1 MALKVGELYAS
12 FGIDSSDLSKAVS
25 NIESK
30 CNEVAASMAKAGAAM
45 SLAITTPLVSL
56 GKNVFN
62 TGKEF
67 EAQMSRVQAIAGAT
81 GEELE
86 LLTQNAIDLGAA
98 SVFSASESAEG
109 MEYLASAGFD
119 VNEII
124 AAMPG
129 MLDLAAS
136 SGEDLATSADIAA
149 ATLRGFGLE
158 AEQAGHVA
166 DVLAVNAARTN
177 AAVADTGEAMKYIAP
192 IAHTMGLSL
201 EEVTASIGIMADY
214 GIKGGQAGT
223 TLRSALSRLAK
234 PTKAM
239 QTKMDELGLSF
250 YDSNGKMKSLT
261 EMISMMQTNMAGLT
275 DEQKQNAIVT
285 LFGQEALS
293 GMMVLMD
300 AGPEKIAELTKAYEE
315 CDGAAAEMAETML
328 DNLKGAIEGLDG
340 SLETAKLN
348 LYYGLA
354 PAMTDAVK
362 KADSLVDSFNQLD
375 DATKNGV
382 YKTVALAAAAGPLL
396 VKGGAIVAMVGKLI
410 PMMTAL
416 ASPMGI
422 VAGGIALFAAA
433 AIDANNDIGNTFVKA
448 SKKIN
453 TSLKKINSEIQ
464 GKMQTVS
471 KRIPALSASLV
482 EGIQNIVP
490 EFMDT
495 ALLAVTGLMD
505 TISDNAS
512 NIAEIG
518 KTIITSI
525 LSGISKNLPSLIS
538 SGAEMMTSIA
548 SALIRNIPTLV
559 QSVAQIAAAI
569 WNGLK
574 NTDWLALGKEILAAL
589 GDALS
594 GLVDLFKDWFE
605 QAKEAVKGVKWSDVW
620 ESIKSGFNIASDWL
634 KKLILGDAATDS
646 STWGDVGAKIWGWIK
661 NGIKVS
667 GDWLKGLVLGD
678 AYTPDASWTTVGK
691 TLWGKVKEGFKTTGD
706 WIKSLVLGN
715 AFTADSTW
723 TDVGEKIVG
732 KISEGLS
739 KLDFSGETFSAKLG
753 DVSQFIQELVKK
765 ILEAKAEHKEAI
777 TAFVTNL
784 ISSIAS
790 FDGWTTLADTFSTI
804 AGAII
809 SGVTEA
815 IPKVANAAVNII
827 GAIGALLSGETTSNL
842 MSGLQTI
849 AKSIIDGIVAAIPAV
864 TGAAV
869 NIIGAIANL
878 LSGESA
884 ENLLNG
890 MTGIATTIIDGIA
903 SAIPSLTAMAGSIV
917 TAIGNLLAT
926 IDWANAVDCA
936 TTLGKALLDAIV
948 AGIKGVGEIG
958 VKIVEAIGT
967 MLNGID
973 WGKLTVSLEGFA
985 TMLINGIVK
994 GIETYAD
1001 AEVSII
1007 SALGD
1012 VLGGIDWNEF
1022 GEYAKSLGSVL
1033 IDGIVT
1039 GIKAALDGATKIVS
1053 ALGEMLQK
1061 IDWKEL
1067 GNTAADLALSLVD
1080 GIVEGLKTVDFADFL
1095 AAIGS
1100 GIKAAGEGL
1109 GEAAG
1114 AIVNKLVTAMLDGD
1128 NWIKLIELGGKL
1140 VEGIA
1145 VGIYNLGK
1153 GILEGAW
1160 GFVKGTL
1167 KGLFEGLGFEFN
1179 EWSEETEA
1187 VLNSTAT
1194 IINTEG
1200 EEINTSLQNML
1211 ANIST
1216 LDWAGGM
1223 NSESLANAMQV
1234 WKLVV
1239 ENGTDE
1245 MIAAYQE
1252 FAFLGCEE
1260 ITSAFQILCD
1270 ETASASDR
1278 AAAMIALNDLG
1289 LGDFVNASFASCDTE
1304 IIEAA
1309 RRMSENGVTTFEEA
1323 FALLGIT
1330 IPEAVQAGIDSG
1342 MPLVEAAAAAAA
1354 EVAGTANDKAKAEAA
1369 ASETGS
1375 AVTEKLSTSVEDG
1388 TPTVETSATSLS
1400 DAAQL
1405 AIDTLPDAAAIT
1417 GEEAT
1422 TGMADAIDN
1431 GADAVTTSMDTL
1443 ASDVVEAALKEMS
1456 YSTGYKTGNEYVK
1469 AMKNGITAMQGALV
1483 SATSTAAKAA
1493 VSAASSTLT
1502 SGAGSSIGYN
1512 FAQGIA
1518 QGIRN
1523 GSSAIKSA
1531 ARSAAQSALSAAKS
1545 SLGIHSP
1552 STVAEKE
1559 IGWMWDAGLA
1569 KGVLGKVQLI
1579 EKAAGDVTD
1588 SLHDSFM
1595 VGDPSRGTVYTSGDT
1610 IRQTA
1615 KQTAEAN
1622 SEKQSLYEKAETI
1635 GRAIAERL
1643 IESGALDGDVIMDG
1657 DKVGEKVSNPVSRT
1671 ISRKSRQTV
1680 KGRSVQGVIA

>member
-12 FGIDSSDLSKAVS
+12 FGIDASELDKALSGIEQKCSNLASSMTKTGAV
-25 NIESK
+25 
-30 CNEVAASMAKAGAAM
+30 M
-45 SLAITTPLVSL
+45 SAAITAPLV
-56 GKNVFN
+56 KV
-62 TGKEF
+62 GKEIY
-67 EAQMSRVQAIAGAT
+67 EAGTSFYSQMSRVEAISGANATQMEALTAKAIEMGSTTSFTATEAGKALEYMAMAGWKSDEMLAGLAPIMDLAAAS
-81 GEELE
+81 GEELAATSDIVTDA
-86 LLTQNAIDLGAA
+86 LTAFGLTAND
-98 SVFSASESAEG
+98 
-109 MEYLASAGFD
+109 
-119 VNEII
+119 
-124 AAMPG
+124 AAMFS
-129 MLDLAAS
+129 DVLA
-136 SGEDLATSADIAA
+136 AA
-149 ATLRGFGLE
+149 ATNSNTNVGMMGETFKYV
-158 AEQAGHVA
+158 APVAGA
-166 DVLAVNAARTN
+166 LGYTIQDT
-177 AAVADTGEAMKYIAP
+177 AVAI
-192 IAHTMGLSL
+192 GL
-201 EEVTASIGIMADY
+201 MANS
-214 GIKGGQAGT
+214 GIKGSQAGT
-223 TLRSALSRLAK
+223 ALRNVLTNMAK
-234 PTKAM
+234 PTDTVQAAM
-239 QTKMDELGLSF
+239 DKLGV
-250 YDSNGKMKSLT
+250 SLT
-261 EMISMMQTNMAGLT
+261 DASGSVIPLNQVLTTLRGSFSQLSEAEKTQYATMLAGKYGMSGLLAIVNATDEEFQSLT
-275 DEQKQNAIVT
+275 DSIN
-285 LFGQEALS
+285 
-293 GMMVLMD
+293 D
-300 AGPEKIAELTKAYEE
+300 AE
-315 CDGAAAEMAETML
+315 GATSRMAATIL
-328 DNLKGAIEGLDG
+328 DNAQGDVTIFKSAVEGLEITLWGLVDG
-340 SLETAKLN
+340 PFRSIVQTATKW
-348 LYYGLA
+348 
-354 PAMTDAVK
+354 
-362 KADSLVDSFNQLD
+362 VDSFREMD
-375 DATKNGV
+375 SATQVAVLKVG
-382 YKTVALAAAAGPLL
+382 ALAAAIGPALIMGGRV
-396 VKGGAIVAMVGKLI
+396 VKVVGKLI
-410 PMMTAL
+410 PLMHAL
-416 ASPMGI
+416 VSPVGI
-422 VAGGIALFAAA
+422 ITGALALFAVAA
-433 AIDANNDIGNTFVKA
+433 VDANNDIGKSFVSM
-448 SKKIN
+448 SKKVGG
-453 TSLKKINSEIQ
+453 SLKKVNAEIR

-471 KRIPALSASLV
+471 KRMPALCASIV
-482 EGIQNIVP
+482 EGVQNIVP

-495 ALLAVTGLMD
+495 ALLAVTGMMD

-525 LSGISKNLPSLIS
+525 LGGISKNLPSLIS
-538 SGAEMMTSIA
+538 SGAKMMTSIA

-574 NTDWLALGKEILAAL
+574 NTNWVALGKEILAAI

-594 GLVDLFKDWFE
+594 GLVDLFKGWFE

-634 KKLILGDAATDS
+634 KNLILGDAATDS

-661 NGIKVS
+661 TGIKVS

-732 KISEGLS
+732 KISEGLA
-739 KLDFSGETFSAKLG
+739 KLDFSGETLSAKLG
-753 DVSQFIQELVKK
+753 NVSKFVQGLVKK

-777 TAFVTNL
+777 TTFVTNL

-804 AGAII
+804 AEAII
-809 SGVTEA
+809 SGVTDA

-827 GAIGALLSGETTSNL
+827 GAIGT
-842 MSGLQTI
+842 
-849 AKSIIDGIVAAIPAV
+849 
-864 TGAAV
+864 
-869 NIIGAIANL
+869 L

-884 ENLLNG
+884 KNLLAG
-890 MTGIATTIIDGIA
+890 MTTIATTIINGIA
-903 SAIPSLTAMAGSIV
+903 SAIPTLTSMAGSIV
-917 TAIGNLLAT
+917 TAIGSLLAG

-936 TTLGKALLDAIV
+936 TTIGKALLDAIV
-948 AGIKGVGEIG
+948 VGIKGLGNLAVN
-958 VKIVEAIGT
+958 IVEALGT
-967 MLNGID
+967 VLAGIN
-973 WGKLTVSLEGFA
+973 WGDLTVSLDGFA
-985 TMLINGIVK
+985 SMLVNGITK
-994 GIETYAD
+994 GIAACAD
-1001 AEVSII
+1001 AATDII

-1012 VLGGIDWNEF
+1012 VFGGIDWNDF
-1022 GEYAKSLGSVL
+1022 GEYAKSIGSVL
-1033 IDGIVT
+1033 IDGIVA

-1053 ALGEMLQK
+1053 ALGEMLKK
-1061 IDWKEL
+1061 IDWAEL
-1067 GNTAADLALSLVD
+1067 GSTAADLALSLVD

-1109 GEAAG
+1109 GDAAG
-1114 AIVNKLVTAMLDGD
+1114 AIVNKLVTAVLDGD
-1128 NWIKLIELGGKL
+1128 NWVKLIELGGKL

-1167 KGLFEGLGFEFN
+1167 KGLFEGLGFEFT
-1179 EWSEETEA
+1179 EWSDETEA
-1187 VLNSTAT
+1187 VLNSTAA
-1194 IINTEG
+1194 IINADG

-1211 ANIST
+1211 TNLST
-1216 LDWAGGM
+1216 LNWAGGM

-1245 MIAAYQE
+1245 MIAAYQK

-1260 ITSAFQILCD
+1260 ITAAFQILCD
-1270 ETASASDR
+1270 ETASASER

-1304 IIEAA
+1304 IVEAA

-1369 ASETGS
+1369 ASETGT
-1375 AVTEKLSTSVEDG
+1375 AVTDELSSSVEDG

-1422 TGMADAIDN
+1422 TGMADAIDD
-1431 GADAVTTSMDTL
+1431 GAATVTNSMDVL

-1456 YSTGYKTGNEYVK
+1456 YTTGYKTGNEYAK
-1469 AMKNGITAMQGALV
+1469 AMKNGIADMKEALKNTAD
-1483 SATSTAAKAA
+1483 SAARAA
-1493 VSAASSTLT
+1493 VSAASSVLT
-1502 SGAGSSIGYN
+1502 NGAGSSIGYN

-1518 QGIRN
+1518 NGIRA
-1523 GSSAIKSA
+1523 GSSVIRAA

-1552 STVAEKE
+1552 STVAERE

-1588 SLHDSFM
+1588 SLHDSFL

-1615 KQTAEAN
+1615 KQTAEASN
-1622 SEKQSLYEKAETI
+1622 EKQSLYEKAEAI
-1635 GRAIAERL
+1635 GRVIADRL

-1657 DKVGEKVSNPVSRT
+1657 DKVGEKVSNPVSKT
-1671 ISRKSRQTV
+1671 ISKKSRQTV
-1680 KGRSVQGVIA
+1680 AGRSAQGVIA

>member
-177 AAVADTGEAMKYIAP
+177 ATVADTGEAMKYIAP
-192 IAHTMGLSL
+192 VAHAMGLSL

-396 VKGGAIVAMVGKLI
+396 VKGGAIVAMAGKLI

-422 VAGGIALFAAA
+422 VAGGLALFAAA

-525 LSGISKNLPSLIS
+525 LDGISKNLPSLVK
-538 SGAEMMTSIA
+538 SGVQMATSIVTA
-548 SALIRNIPTLV
+548 LAGNMPSIVKAAGNIATALMEGVTSVDWVDVVSQLTSAFTSTIDGLTGVLNTLFSDFKTAASTLDWATIGTQIIDLILGAAVDATTSVGTFLTNLVTSIGGYTGWSALGTQLGTVAEHLITGIANAIPGIADTVANIVT
-559 QSVAQIAAAI
+559 AI
-569 WNGLK
+569 G
-574 NTDWLALGKEILAAL
+574 T
-589 GDALS
+589 ALS
-594 GLVDLFKDWFE
+594 GE
-605 QAKEAVKGVKWSDVW
+605 
-620 ESIKSGFNIASDWL
+620 
-634 KKLILGDAATDS
+634 
-646 STWGDVGAKIWGWIK
+646 GAK
-661 NGIKVS
+661 S
-667 GDWLKGLVLGD
+667 FE
-678 AYTPDASWTTVGK
+678 A
-691 TLWGKVKEGFKTTGD
+691 GFK
-706 WIKSLVLGN
+706 SLAG
-715 AFTADSTW
+715 
-723 TDVGEKIVG
+723 
-732 KISEGLS
+732 
-739 KLDFSGETFSAKLG
+739 
-753 DVSQFIQELVKK
+753 
-765 ILEAKAEHKEAI
+765 
-777 TAFVTNL
+777 
-784 ISSIAS
+784 SIIR
-790 FDGWTTLADTFSTI
+790 GLAD
-804 AGAII
+804 
-809 SGVTEA
+809 A
-815 IPKVANAAVNII
+815 IPKVASGAVTIITAIGDLLTGESAQNLVTSFGSIATAIIQGIVDEIPHVADAAVSIIGAIGSVLSGKKTDGLIQSFDSVAASIINSIIDSIPKVTDAAVNII
-827 GAIGALLSGETTSNL
+827 GAIGT
-842 MSGLQTI
+842 
-849 AKSIIDGIVAAIPAV
+849 
-864 TGAAV
+864 
-869 NIIGAIANL
+869 L

-884 ENLLNG
+884 ENLLAG
-890 MTGIATTIIDGIA
+890 MTTIATTIINGIA
-903 SAIPSLTAMAGSIV
+903 SAIPKLTLMAGSIV
-917 TAIGNLLAT
+917 TALGELLGK
-926 IDWANAVDCA
+926 IPWDKAVDCA
-936 TTLGKALLDAIV
+936 TSLGEALLKAIV
-948 AGIKGVGEIG
+948 AGIKGVDEIG

-967 MLNGID
+967 ML
-973 WGKLTVSLEGFA
+973 GKIEWDDLTISLDGFA
-985 TMLINGIVK
+985 NMLINGIIN
-994 GIETYAD
+994 GLDAIQS

-1007 SALGD
+1007 NAIGDLFAEIDWSKLGD
-1012 VLGGIDWNEF
+1012 A
-1022 GEYAKSLGSVL
+1022 AKTIGKTL
-1033 IDGIVT
+1033 IDGIVAGLKQMLT
-1039 GIKAALDGATKIVS
+1039 GGTEIVNAIAEMFKKIPWS
-1053 ALGEMLQK
+1053 EIG
-1061 IDWKEL
+1061 D
-1067 GNTAADLALSLVD
+1067 TAADLALSLVD

-1100 GIKAAGEGL
+1100 GIKTAGEGL

-1114 AIVNKLVTAMLDGD
+1114 VIVNKLVTAMLDGD

-1270 ETASASDR
+1270 ETASASER

-1388 TPTVETSATSLS
+1388 TPAVETSATSLS
-1400 DAAQL
+1400 DVAQL

-1422 TGMADAIDN
+1422 TAMSDAIDD

-1456 YSTGYKTGNEYVK
+1456 YTTGYKTGNEYVK

>member
-56 GKNVFN
+56 GKNVFD

-98 SVFSASESAEG
+98 SVFSASESAQG

-129 MLDLAAS
+129 MLNLAAS

-416 ASPMGI
+416 ASPMSI
-422 VAGGIALFAAA
+422 VAGGLALFAAA

-471 KRIPALSASLV
+471 NRIPALSASLV

-525 LSGISKNLPSLIS
+525 LDGISKNLPSLVK
-538 SGAEMMTSIA
+538 SGVQMATSIVTA
-548 SALIRNIPTLV
+548 LAGNMPSIVKAAGNIATALMEGITSVDWVDVVSQLTSAFTSTIDGLTGVLNTLFSDFKTAASTLDWATIGTQIIDLILGAAVDATTSVGTFLTNLVTSIGGYTGWSALGTQLGTVAEHLITGIANAIPGIADTVANIVT
-559 QSVAQIAAAI
+559 AI
-569 WNGLK
+569 G
-574 NTDWLALGKEILAAL
+574 T
-589 GDALS
+589 ALS
-594 GLVDLFKDWFE
+594 GE
-605 QAKEAVKGVKWSDVW
+605 
-620 ESIKSGFNIASDWL
+620 
-634 KKLILGDAATDS
+634 
-646 STWGDVGAKIWGWIK
+646 GAK
-661 NGIKVS
+661 S
-667 GDWLKGLVLGD
+667 FE
-678 AYTPDASWTTVGK
+678 A
-691 TLWGKVKEGFKTTGD
+691 GFK
-706 WIKSLVLGN
+706 SL
-715 AFTADSTW
+715 
-723 TDVGEKIVG
+723 
-732 KISEGLS
+732 
-739 KLDFSGETFSAKLG
+739 
-753 DVSQFIQELVKK
+753 
-765 ILEAKAEHKEAI
+765 
-777 TAFVTNL
+777 
-784 ISSIAS
+784 
-790 FDGWTTLADTFSTI
+790 
-804 AGAII
+804 AGSII
-809 SGVTEA
+809 SGLADA
-815 IPKVANAAVNII
+815 IPKVASGAVTIITAIGDLLTGESAQNLVTSFGSIATTIIQGIVDEIPHVADAAVSIIGAIGSVLSGEKTDGLIQSFDSVATSIINSIIDSIPKVTDAAVNII

-849 AKSIIDGIVAAIPAV
+849 AQSIIDGIVAAIPAV

-890 MTGIATTIIDGIA
+890 MTGIATTIIEGIA

-1422 TGMADAIDN
+1422 TAMSDAIDN

-1456 YSTGYKTGNEYVK
+1456 YTTGYKTGNEYVK

-1569 KGVLGKVQLI
+1569 KGVLGKVQFI

-1635 GRAIAERL
+1635 GRAIADRL

>member
-12 FGIDSSDLSKAVS
+12 FGIDTSELDKALSGIEQKCS
-25 NIESK
+25 NLAS
-30 CNEVAASMAKAGAAM
+30 SMAKAGAAM
-45 SLAITTPLVSL
+45 SLAITTPLVKL
-56 GKNVFN
+56 GKNVFD

-67 EAQMSRVQAIAGAT
+67 EAQMSRVQAISGAT
-81 GEELE
+81 GEELQR
-86 LLTQNAIDLGAA
+86 LTQNAIDLGAA
-98 SVFSASESAEG
+98 SVFSASESAQG
-109 MEYLASAGFD
+109 MEYLASAGFT

-136 SGEDLATSADIAA
+136 SGEDLAISADIAA
-149 ATLRGFGLE
+149 SVLRGFGLE
-158 AEQAGHVA
+158 ASEAGHVA
-166 DVLAVNAARTN
+166 DVLATNAARTN
-177 AAVADTGEAMKYIAP
+177 AAVADTGEAMKYVAP
-192 IAHTMGLSL
+192 LAHTMGLSL
-201 EEVTASIGIMADY
+201 EEVAASIGIMSDS
-214 GIKGGQAGT
+214 GVKGSQAGT
-223 TLRSALSRLAK
+223 TLRGALSRLAK

-239 QTKMDELGLSF
+239 RTKMDELNLSF
-250 YDSNGKMKSLT
+250 YDSDGKMKSLS
-261 EMISMMQTNMAGLT
+261 EIVGMLQTNMAGLT
-275 DEQKQNAIVT
+275 DEQKQNALVT

-293 GMMVLMD
+293 GMMILLD
-300 AGPEKIAELTKAYEE
+300 AGPEKLAALTKAYEE
-315 CDGAAAEMAETML
+315 CDGAAAQMAETML
-328 DNLKGAIEGLDG
+328 DNLKGAIEGLEG

-348 LYYGLA
+348 LYYDLA
-354 PAMTDAVK
+354 PAMTEAAR
-362 KADSLVDSFNQLD
+362 KADSLVDSFNRLD

-382 YKTVALAAAAGPLL
+382 YKTAALAAAAGPLL
-396 VKGGAIVAMVGKLI
+396 AKGGAIVAMVGKLV
-410 PMMTAL
+410 PMMAAL
-416 ASPMGI
+416 ASPIG
-422 VAGGIALFAAA
+422 VVTGGLALFAAA
-433 AIDANNDIGNTFVKA
+433 AIDANNDIGKTFVKA

-453 TSLKKINSEIQ
+453 SSFKEINGKITSSI
-464 GKMQTVS
+464 QTVS
-471 KRIPALSASLV
+471 KRMPALCASVV

-495 ALLAVTGLMD
+495 ALLAVTGMMD
-505 TISDNAS
+505 TISYNAS

-525 LSGISKNLPSLIS
+525 LGGISKNLPSLIS
-538 SGAEMMTSIA
+538 SGAKMMTSIA

-574 NTDWLALGKEILAAL
+574 NTNWVALGKEILAAI

-594 GLVDLFKDWFE
+594 GLADLFKGWFE

-620 ESIKSGFNIASDWL
+620 ESIKSGFDIASDWL
-634 KKLILGDAATDS
+634 KNLILGDAATDS

-661 NGIKVS
+661 NGVKVS

-739 KLDFSGETFSAKLG
+739 SLDLSGEAIASKLG
-753 DVSQFIQELVKK
+753 DVSSFVQGLVTK
-765 ILEAKAEHKEAI
+765 ILETKAEHKEAI
-777 TAFVTNL
+777 ANFVTNL

-809 SGVTEA
+809 NGVVEA
-815 IPKVANAAVNII
+815 IPKIAGAAVNII
-827 GAIGALLSGETTSNL
+827 GAIGT
-842 MSGLQTI
+842 
-849 AKSIIDGIVAAIPAV
+849 
-864 TGAAV
+864 
-869 NIIGAIANL
+869 L

-884 ENLLNG
+884 VNLMDGMKTIASSIINGIVSAIPTITGAASDIIGAISEVLTGTGAENLR
-890 MTGIATTIIDGIA
+890 TGFTSIATTIIDGIA
-903 SAIPSLTAMAGSIV
+903 SAIPSLTTLAGSIV
-917 TAIGNLLAT
+917 SAIGDLLAN
-926 IDWANAVDCA
+926 IDWADGVDCA
-936 TTLGKALLDAIV
+936 TQLGKSILDAIV
-948 AGIKGVGEIG
+948 AGIKGLGDLG
-958 VKIVEAIGT
+958 VKIVEALGT

-973 WGKLTVSLEGFA
+973 WESLTVNLEGFA
-985 TMLINGIVK
+985 TMLINGITK
-994 GIETYAD
+994 GISECAD
-1001 AEVSII
+1001 AASNII

-1012 VLGGIDWNEF
+1012 VLSQIDWEKF
-1022 GEYAKSLGSVL
+1022 GEYAKRIGSVL
-1033 IDGIVT
+1033 IDGIVA
-1039 GIKAALDGATKIVS
+1039 GIKAVLDGATRIVS
-1053 ALGEMLQK
+1053 ALGDMLQK

-1067 GNTAADLALSLVD
+1067 GGTAADLALSLVD
-1080 GIVEGLKTVDFADFL
+1080 GIVEGLKSVNFSDFL

-1109 GEAAG
+1109 GDAAG
-1114 AIVNKLVTAMLDGD
+1114 AIVNKLVKAILVVD
-1128 NWIKLIELGGKL
+1128 NWAKLIELGGKL

-1167 KGLFEGLGFEFN
+1167 KGLFEGLGFEFT

-1187 VLNSTAT
+1187 ALESTAT
-1194 IINTEG
+1194 IINAGG

-1211 ANIST
+1211 ANLGT

-1223 NSESLANAMQV
+1223 NTETLNTAMQA
-1234 WKLVV
+1234 WRAVV

-1252 FAFLGCEE
+1252 FSFLGCEE
-1260 ITSAFQILCD
+1260 ITTAFQILCD
-1270 ETASASDR
+1270 ETASASNR

-1289 LGDFVNASFASCDTE
+1289 LERFVNASFASCDNE

-1309 RRMSENGVTTFEEA
+1309 RRMSDNGVTTFEEA
-1323 FALLGIT
+1323 FAMLGIT
-1330 IPEAVQAGIDSG
+1330 IPEAVRTGIDSG
-1342 MPLVEAAAAAAA
+1342 MPLVKAAAAEVA
-1354 EVAGTANDKAKAEAA
+1354 EVAGTANDKAKAGAA
-1369 ASETGS
+1369 ASETGTV
-1375 AVTEKLSTSVEDG
+1375 VTDELSSSVEDG
-1388 TPTVETSATSLS
+1388 TPTVETSATGLS
-1400 DAAQL
+1400 DAARL

-1422 TGMADAIDN
+1422 TGMADAIDDS
-1431 GADAVTTSMDTL
+1431 ASTVTASMDAL

-1456 YSTGYKTGNEYVK
+1456 YTTGYKTGGEYAK
-1469 AMKNGITAMQGALV
+1469 AMKNGLSAMRGAL
-1483 SATSTAAKAA
+1483 ANEAANVAKSA
-1493 VSAASSTLT
+1493 VSAASSALT
-1502 SGAGSSIGYN
+1502 SSAGSNIGYN
-1512 FAQGIA
+1512 FARGIA
-1518 QGIRN
+1518 NGIRS
-1523 GSSAIKSA
+1523 GSSVIKA
-1531 ARSAAQSALSAAKS
+1531 AAKSTAQSALSAAKS
-1545 SLGIHSP
+1545 TLGIHSP

-1579 EKAAGDVTD
+1579 EKAATGVSN
-1588 SLHDSFM
+1588 SLHESFL

-1615 KQTAEAN
+1615 KQTAEA
-1622 SEKQSLYEKAETI
+1622 SSDRQSVYERAETI
-1635 GRAIAERL
+1635 GRAIADRL

-1657 DKVGEKVSNPVSRT
+1657 DKVGEKVSNPVSKT